1 MHRLAVGHALFCLVR
16 PADPCHYMEGLEESG
31 PARVVYR
38 VVPLVLLCAEY
49 AFDRGSPGAP
59 VPRHRPSLAHRRLS
73 LARIG
78 SADLARAI
86 ATTGAARRRVFRT
99 CLLLSPLHDR
109 LLCSRDAAVSRR
121 GPCATAIRFRDART
135 VARSSTLDH
144 ETGRKEHA
152 VRRR

>member
-1 MHRLAVGHALFCLVR
+1 MHCLAVGHALFCVVR
-16 PADPCHYMEGLEESG
+16 PADPYHYMEDPEEPGS
-31 PARVVYR
+31 ARVVYR
-38 VVPLVLLCAEY
+38 VVPIALLCAEY
-49 AFDRGSPGAP
+49 AFDRRSPGSP
-59 VPRHRPSLAHRRLS
+59 VPRHRPSLARRRLP

-86 ATTGAARRRVFRT
+86 ATAGAARRRVFRT

-121 GPCATAIRFRDART
+121 APCAPVIRFRDART
-135 VARSSTLDH
+135 AARSSTLDQ